1 MLDRGEIRRLGR
13 VGMTREHLEAFARRL
28 THDDHVVIEATGN
41 AAAVSELLAPHVG
54 RVVIANPRQVRL
66 IAEARIKTDAIDA
79 TVLARLYASNFL
91 PEVWVPGQRTLALRR
106 QVTRRNQI
114 VRQRARLKTI
124 IQSILHAHLV
134 PPCPRADLL
143 GPKGRAWL
151 LAQPLPPD
159 EAEAVARH
167 LREHDRLSEDLR
179 AVERELARDALA
191 NADVKRLM
199 TVPGIDMVVA
209 IGLLAAIGPVE
220 RFAGPDKLVAYLGL
234 NPSVRQ
240 SGEGRPRHGRI
251 TKRGSPNRA
260 APMRAPCWS
269 RRPGRPCA
277 GPGRCGPSTSAS
289 PGAGATTSPPS
300 QSPASS
306 RSLSGTCCG
315 AARTTPG
322 CGRRCTPGSSAGP
335 GAALRAADAS
345 RPARDR
351 LRPQPGP
358 NAPGGKAQG
367 RAGRDRLSPADRGL
381 DAPRSEG
388 AHGRRKGGAALR
400 RRGRALPSH
409 PALCR
414 AVAHGQPEN
423 STRSR
428 KNDWSTSSVVVGLTK
443 SLPCAR
449 SPNVATMDLQEIM
462 LQWLQTP
469 LCAPALP
476 ET

>member
-1 MLDRGEIRRLGR
+1 LDIHRVFAEAVMLDRGEIRRLGR

-106 QVTRRNQI
+106 QATRRNQI

-124 IQSILHAHLV
+124 IQSILHAHLA
-134 PPCPRADLL
+134 PPCPHADLL

-151 LAQPLPPD
+151 LAQPLPPG

-191 NADVKRLM
+191 NADVKRLV

-209 IGLLAAIGPVE
+209 IGLLAATGPVE

-240 SGEGRPRHGRI
+240 SGAGRPRHGRI
-251 TKRGSPNRA
+251 TKQGRTHARTMLVEA
-260 APMRAPCWS
+260 AWQAVR
-269 RRPGRPCA
+269 
-277 GPGRCGPSTSAS
+277 GPGP
-289 PGAGATTSPPS
+289 
-300 QSPASS
+300 
-306 RSLSGTCCG
+306 
-315 AARTTPG
+315 
-322 CGRRCTPGSSAGP
+322 
-335 GAALRAADAS
+335 LRAFYE
-345 RPARDR
+345 R
-351 LRPQPGP
+351 L
-358 NAPGGKAQG
+358 A
-367 RAGRDRLSPADRGL
+367 
-381 DAPRSEG
+381 
-388 AHGRRKGGAALR
+388 R
-400 RRGRALPSH
+400 RRGNHIAAVALARKLAVIVWH
-409 PALCR
+409 LLRRGEDYAWVRPALHAR
-414 AVAHGQPEN
+414 KLRDLELRSGQP
-423 STRSR
+423 TRR
-428 KNDWSTSSVVVGLTK
+428 GQRGTAYAHNL
-443 SLPCAR
+443 AR
-449 SPNVATMDLQEIM
+449 TRQEERRRAE
-462 LQWLQTP
+462 QAETAYRRQTAGWTRRGP
-469 LCAPALP
+469 KAPTGAAK
-476 ET
+476 EARH

>member
-1 MLDRGEIRRLGR
+1 LDIHRVFAEAVMLDRGEIRRLGR

-134 PPCPRADLL
+134 PPCPHADLL

-234 NPSVRQ
+234 NPSVHQ

-251 TKRGSPNRA
+251 TKQGRTPARTMLVEA
-260 APMRAPCWS
+260 AWQAVR
-269 RRPGRPCA
+269 
-277 GPGRCGPSTSAS
+277 GPGP
-289 PGAGATTSPPS
+289 
-300 QSPASS
+300 
-306 RSLSGTCCG
+306 
-315 AARTTPG
+315 
-322 CGRRCTPGSSAGP
+322 
-335 GAALRAADAS
+335 LRAFYE
-345 RPARDR
+345 R
-351 LRPQPGP
+351 L
-358 NAPGGKAQG
+358 A
-367 RAGRDRLSPADRGL
+367 
-381 DAPRSEG
+381 
-388 AHGRRKGGAALR
+388 R
-400 RRGRALPSH
+400 RRGNHIAAVAVARKLAVIVWHLLRRGEDYAWVR
-409 PALCR
+409 PALHAR
-414 AVAHGQPEN
+414 KLRDLELRSGQP
-423 STRSR
+423 TRR
-428 KNDWSTSSVVVGLTK
+428 GQRGTAYAHNL
-443 SLPCAR
+443 AR
-449 SPNVATMDLQEIM
+449 TRQEERRRAE
-462 LQWLQTP
+462 QAETAYRRQTAGWTRRGP
-469 LCAPALP
+469 KAPTGAAK
-476 ET
+476 EARH